1 MNCEFVGKDMI
12 MEARSVHFVDFMV
25 DNYPELIKR
34 EGRDY
39 GRSTENSAIVFGPR
53 YYSDNGSPDKEK
65 QDAIHYLKNKF
76 NMSFA
81 EAVRTL
87 CDYARGKDA
96 KKSDHA
102 VIKPISVQIDAGE
115 PTFSPTF
122 SSTERDMDIVRAYLN
137 SRNIKMTEELE
148 AVIRAQRYQEL
159 VNAVF
164 TSRDCNYGEIR
175 GTYNPA
181 APYRP
186 FKGKIAGSDSD
197 GYFIVGSQNP
207 RYIYVTE
214 GAIDAISLMIYLE
227 GQYRDCDFAFASIGG
242 VNNSAAIERI
252 KRTYPQAEIFIA
264 FDNDDAGN
272 VAASQL
278 PYKRFQPSFKKDWN
292 EELVFLS
299 NMEF

>member
-1 MNCEFVGKDMI
+1 MDSEFVGKDMI
-12 MEARSVHFVDFMV
+12 LEARSVHLVDFME
-25 DNYPELIKR
+25 DNYPDLIKR
-34 EGRDY
+34 EGKDY
-39 GRSTENSAIVFGPR
+39 GRSTENPALVFGPR
-53 YYSDNGSPDKEK
+53 YYSVNGSLKEEK
-65 QDAIHYLKNKF
+65 EDAIHYLHKKF
-76 NMSFA
+76 NLSFS

-87 CDYARGKDA
+87 CDYARGKEA
-96 KKSDHA
+96 KKSDHTA
-102 VIKPISVQIDAGE
+102 IKSTPAKIKARK

-122 SSTERDMDIVRAYLN
+122 SSSERDMDIVRAYLD
-137 SRNIKMTEELE
+137 SRSIKMTEELE
-148 AVIRAQRYQEL
+148 AVVRAQRYQEL

-164 TSRDCNYGEIR
+164 MSRDCNYGEIR

-197 GYFIVGSQNP
+197 GYFIVGSRNP
-207 RYIYVTE
+207 RSIYVCE
-214 GAIDAISLMIYLE
+214 GAIDTISLKIYLE
-227 GQYRDCDFAFASIGG
+227 GQYKDCDFAFASIGG